1 MRRQATAGVAEPTS
15 TLIGVGNV
23 SNDDLALLLNR
34 LDRASRNKT
43 AAKHR
48 LVAAEQQPEI
58 LRLRE
63 REAEYQEELIG
74 LSKDRDSRRRLLH
87 RASAE
92 RSGKGRRQKQKRQ
105 KRRAKTREAED
116 QFSACLGKIAAVQQE
131 IRGHLARLAAEL
143 NYHKSVYYAVREEVF
158 EATEA
163 RLDGDFSYKQELML
177 LAGIPQEYSPADVR
191 FYEVRRDDGSTDIHL
206 HYGGIG
212 SPGGPGDGHHHLCIH
227 PGGLAELVFHRY
239 PARYTTSPP

>member
-1 MRRQATAGVAEPTS
+1 M
-15 TLIGVGNV
+15 

-43 AAKHR
+43 AAKQR
-48 LVAAEQQPEI
+48 LVSAEQEPEI

-63 REAEYQEELIG
+63 REAEYQEELIE
-74 LSKDRDSRRRLLH
+74 LTKDLDRKRRLLH
-87 RASAE
+87 RASVE
-92 RSGKGRRQKQKRQ
+92 RSGKGRRQEQKRE
-105 KRRAKTREAED
+105 KRRDKTREVED

-143 NYHKSVYYAVREEVF
+143 YYRKSVYYAVREEVL

-163 RLDGDFSYKQELML
+163 ALQDASYKQELML
-177 LAGIPQEYSPADVR
+177 LAGIPQEYSLADVR

-212 SPGGPGDGHHHLCIH
+212 SPGGVGDGHHHLYIH
-227 PGGLAELVFHRY
+227 PDGMAELVFHRY
-239 PARYTTSPP
+239 PAEYTSPP

>member
-1 MRRQATAGVAEPTS
+1 M
-15 TLIGVGNV
+15 
-23 SNDDLALLLNR
+23 SNDDLAVLLNR

-43 AAKHR
+43 AAKRR

-63 REAEYQEELIG
+63 CEAKYQEELIG
-74 LSKDRDSRRRLLH
+74 LTKDRDSRRRLLH

-105 KRRAKTREAED
+105 NRRAKTREVEY
-116 QFSACLGKIAAVQQE
+116 QLSVCLRNIAAVQQE
-131 IRGHLARLAAEL
+131 IRGHLARLNAEL

-163 RLDGDFSYKQELML
+163 ALQDASYKQELML

-191 FYEVRRDDGSTDIHL
+191 FYELRRDDGGTDIHL

-212 SPGGPGDGHHHLCIH
+212 SPGGVGDGHHHLYIH
-227 PGGLAELVFHRY
+227 PDGMDELVFHRY
-239 PARYTTSPP
+239 PAEYMSPP

>member
-1 MRRQATAGVAEPTS
+1 M
-15 TLIGVGNV
+15 
-23 SNDDLALLLNR
+23 SNDDLTVLLNR

-48 LVAAEQQPEI
+48 LMEAEQQPEI

-63 REAEYQEELIG
+63 CEAKYQEELIE
-74 LSKDRDSRRRLLH
+74 LTKDLDRKRRLLH
-87 RASAE
+87 RASVE
-92 RSGKGRRQKQKRQ
+92 RSGKGRRQKKKNQN
-105 KRRAKTREAED
+105 RRAKTREVEY
-116 QFSACLGKIAAVQQE
+116 QLSVCLGKIAAVQQE

-191 FYEVRRDDGSTDIHL
+191 FYEVRHDDGGTDIHL

-212 SPGGPGDGHHHLCIH
+212 SPGGPGDGHHHLHIH
-227 PGGLAELVFHRY
+227 PDGIAELVFRRY
-239 PARYTTSPP
+239 PAEYTSPP

>member
-1 MRRQATAGVAEPTS
+1 M
-15 TLIGVGNV
+15 

-43 AAKHR
+43 AAKQR
-48 LVAAEQQPEI
+48 LVAAEQEPEI

-74 LSKDRDSRRRLLH
+74 LTKDRDRKRRLLH
-87 RASAE
+87 RASVE

-116 QFSACLGKIAAVQQE
+116 QFSACLRNIAAVQQE
-131 IRGHLARLAAEL
+131 VRGNLAWIVTEL

-212 SPGGPGDGHHHLCIH
+212 SPGGVGDGHHHLYIH
-227 PGGLAELVFHRY
+227 SDGMAELVFHRY
-239 PARYTTSPP
+239 PAEYTNPP